1 LQTFANRFLICKLLR
16 TRFLGGFV
24 FLSYLCIKINEEM
37 DQILLTILTQRELFL
52 LVLGTIT
59 YVALFVVAVQN
70 SRRKILMLE
79 ERLKKV
85 RTMQEEQLAQDR
97 QHIEANQKKMAELES
112 LLEKLD
118 DENSMLR
125 LELEEKKAR
134 LDYNNKVAM
143 IESEKRRQA
152 ETIIF
157 GSDIYQRIQLCID
170 KGKSLTQADW
180 KELMQLV
187 DSIYTGFTEKL
198 YSLYN
203 LSAQDY
209 NVSLLTKVRIQPRDI
224 AVLTAHSKESV
235 ASTRSRLYQKVFG
248 KKGSSKDWDDFIIGL

>member
-1 LQTFANRFLICKLLR
+1 
-16 TRFLGGFV
+16 
-24 FLSYLCIKINEEM
+24 M

-85 RTMQEEQLAQDR
+85 RTIQEEQQAQDR

-170 KGKSLTQADW
+170 KGKSLTQAAW
-180 KELMQLV
+180 TELMQLV

>member
-1 LQTFANRFLICKLLR
+1 
-16 TRFLGGFV
+16 
-24 FLSYLCIKINEEM
+24 M

-85 RTMQEEQLAQDR
+85 RTIQEEQQAQDR

-187 DSIYTGFTEKL
+187 DSIYTGFTEK
-198 YSLYN
+198 
-203 LSAQDY
+203 
-209 NVSLLTKVRIQPRDI
+209 
-224 AVLTAHSKESV
+224 
-235 ASTRSRLYQKVFG
+235 
-248 KKGSSKDWDDFIIGL
+248 

>member
-1 LQTFANRFLICKLLR
+1 
-16 TRFLGGFV
+16 
-24 FLSYLCIKINEEM
+24 M
-37 DQILLTILTQRELFL
+37 DQTLLTILTQRELFL

-85 RTMQEEQLAQDR
+85 RAMQEEQQAQDR
-97 QHIEANQKKMAELES
+97 QHIEANKKKMAELES
-112 LLEKLD
+112 LIEKLD

-134 LDYNNKVAM
+134 LLYNNKVAM
-143 IESEKRRQA
+143 IEREKRRQA

-157 GSDIYQRIQLCID
+157 GSDIYQRIQRCID
-170 KGKSLTQADW
+170 QGKSLTQTDW

-198 YSLYN
+198 YSLYH

-209 NVSLLTKVRIQPRDI
+209 NVSLLTKVRIPPRDI

>member
-1 LQTFANRFLICKLLR
+1 
-16 TRFLGGFV
+16 
-24 FLSYLCIKINEEM
+24 M

-85 RTMQEEQLAQDR
+85 RAMQEEQLAQDR
-97 QHIEANQKKMAELES
+97 QHIEANQKKMAELEC

>member
-1 LQTFANRFLICKLLR
+1 MQTFANRFLICELLR
-16 TRFLGGFV
+16 TCFLGRFV

-85 RTMQEEQLAQDR
+85 RAMQEEQLAQDR

>member
-1 LQTFANRFLICKLLR
+1 
-16 TRFLGGFV
+16 
-24 FLSYLCIKINEEM
+24 M

-85 RTMQEEQLAQDR
+85 RAMQEEQLAQDR

>member
-1 LQTFANRFLICKLLR
+1 
-16 TRFLGGFV
+16 
-24 FLSYLCIKINEEM
+24 M
-37 DQILLTILTQRELFL
+37 DQILLTILTQREIFL

-85 RTMQEEQLAQDR
+85 RAMQEEQLAQDR

-157 GSDIYQRIQLCID
+157 GSDIYQRIQLSID

>member
-1 LQTFANRFLICKLLR
+1 
-16 TRFLGGFV
+16 
-24 FLSYLCIKINEEM
+24 M

-85 RTMQEEQLAQDR
+85 RAMQEEQLAQDR

-248 KKGSSKDWDDFIIGL
+248 KKGSSKDWDDFVLSL

>member
-1 LQTFANRFLICKLLR
+1 
-16 TRFLGGFV
+16 
-24 FLSYLCIKINEEM
+24 M

-85 RTMQEEQLAQDR
+85 RTIQEEQQAQDR

>member
-1 LQTFANRFLICKLLR
+1 
-16 TRFLGGFV
+16 
-24 FLSYLCIKINEEM
+24 M

-85 RTMQEEQLAQDR
+85 RAMQEEQLAQDR

-235 ASTRSRLYQKVFG
+235 ASTRSRL
-248 KKGSSKDWDDFIIGL
+248 

>member
-1 LQTFANRFLICKLLR
+1 
-16 TRFLGGFV
+16 
-24 FLSYLCIKINEEM
+24 M

-85 RTMQEEQLAQDR
+85 RAMQEEQLAQDR

-134 LDYNNKVAM
+134 LDYNNKVAL

>member
-1 LQTFANRFLICKLLR
+1 
-16 TRFLGGFV
+16 
-24 FLSYLCIKINEEM
+24 M

-97 QHIEANQKKMAELES
+97 QHIDANQKKMAELES

>member
-1 LQTFANRFLICKLLR
+1 
-16 TRFLGGFV
+16 
-24 FLSYLCIKINEEM
+24 M

-85 RTMQEEQLAQDR
+85 RAMQEEQLAQDR
-97 QHIEANQKKMAELES
+97 QHIDANQKKMAELES

>member
-1 LQTFANRFLICKLLR
+1 
-16 TRFLGGFV
+16 
-24 FLSYLCIKINEEM
+24 M